1 MGAVEPSAT
10 DVAALRSD
18 GRPRRRG
25 PYGKS
30 AITRNAIL
38 DAAGRALQLHGYRG
52 ASLRMIGELAGIDQ
66 SGIMHYFPSKEALM
80 LAVLEQADPESA
92 GFFAA
97 HPIQSLADV
106 PNAML
111 DLARANMRDPAA
123 MGTFAVL
130 EAEATAV
137 EHPLNSYFRE
147 RGERR
152 RGSLATW
159 FRLVSEAGLMRPG
172 VDPDVAASSLLAL
185 WQGIEIQWLNA
196 PAGLDVARHL
206 EVFLS
211 LVLADEWEARLRQ
224 LDAR

>member
-1 MGAVEPSAT
+1 M
-10 DVAALRSD
+10 
-18 GRPRRRG
+18 
-25 PYGKS
+25 
-30 AITRNAIL
+30 
-38 DAAGRALQLHGYRG
+38 
-52 ASLRMIGELAGIDQ
+52 
-66 SGIMHYFPSKEALM
+66 
-80 LAVLEQADPESA
+80 LEQADPES
-92 GFFAA
+92 GFSAA
-97 HPIQSLADV
+97 HPIESPRMSPTRCWAL
-106 PNAML
+106 P
-111 DLARANMRDPAA
+111 RANMRDPAA

-137 EHPLNSYFRE
+137 DHPLNSYFRE

-159 FRLVSEAGLMRPG
+159 FRLVSEAGLMRAG
-172 VDPDVAASSLLAL
+172 CRSRCRGRASPLAL

>member
-1 MGAVEPSAT
+1 
-10 DVAALRSD
+10 
-18 GRPRRRG
+18 
-25 PYGKS
+25 
-30 AITRNAIL
+30 
-38 DAAGRALQLHGYRG
+38 
-52 ASLRMIGELAGIDQ
+52 MIGELAGIDQ

-137 EHPLNSYFRE
+137 DHPLNRYFRE

-159 FRLVSEAGLMRPG
+159 FRLVSEAGLIRPG

-185 WQGIEIQWLNA
+185 PAVALQPSGELWLPAAELARAEQWQG
-196 PAGLDVARHL
+196 LDRRHL
-206 EVFLS
+206 
-211 LVLADEWEARLRQ
+211 LAWCNMR
-224 LDAR
+224 